1 MRVLLLSIFISM
13 LLLQVCY
20 TVKYEDNARLIYNLL
35 GDYDIFSFQNV
46 NVSIGLS
53 LTDVTE
59 VDGELLTFNVWQ
71 RMSWEDFRL
80 RWSVEDY
87 KVTSL
92 HLPINKIWSPDIF
105 LYNQARKDVNL
116 ANVPAIVKHNGNILY
131 IPPKLITVRC
141 PLDKKRGEYH
151 CNFKYASWTYH
162 GNEIDVNFYNDMK
175 NIDFADYY
183 GKYRI
188 IKNTGRRNV
197 KHYACC
203 EESYPDITF
212 TIIMSKS

>member
-13 LLLQVCY
+13 LLQLSY
-20 TVKYEDNARLIYNLL
+20 TVKYEDNTRLINDLFGKRYVS
-35 GDYDIFSFQNV
+35 SFQNG
-46 NVSIGLS
+46 NVSLGLS

-59 VDGELLTFNVWQ
+59 VDGELITFNVWQ

-92 HLPINKIWSPDIF
+92 HVPINMIWSPDII
-105 LYNQARKDVNL
+105 LYNQARKDINL
-116 ANVPAIVKHNGNILY
+116 ADVLAIVKHNGNILY
-131 IPPKLITVRC
+131 ISPKLITVRC

-162 GNEIDVNFYNDMK
+162 GNQIDVNFYNDMK
-175 NIDFADYY
+175 NIDFSEYY

-197 KHYACC
+197 KQYACC
-203 EESYPDITF
+203 EETYPDITF
-212 TIIMSKS
+212 TIILSKR